1 MHINSIRQFPAVY
14 CVCMVCSGV
23 LNFSCFLK
31 QFNRVVQTLKVRSLA
46 MMLFIRGYY
55 HVYCLSWR
63 KLIKGNLTA
72 VKKHKHKT
80 WLNRKMFKRYLIFSW
95 KSARNQ
101 QHRIMKAWLVSSNQ
115 FQPILLQTQWFLF
128 FLMMEYTLK
137 MGWLTLI
144 FYRII
149 LKNCKTTIT
158 HKHEHLI
165 HHTLTYT
172 NTGK

>member
-1 MHINSIRQFPAVY
+1 MY
-14 CVCMVCSGV
+14 CVCMMCSGV

-80 WLNRKMFKRYLIFSW
+80 WLNRKCSSDIWYFREKAHAINSTGSCKHDLSVLINFSQFYYKRNGFY
-95 KSARNQ
+95 
-101 QHRIMKAWLVSSNQ
+101 
-115 FQPILLQTQWFLF
+115 F
-128 FLMMEYTLK
+128 FMHDSYTLK